1 MKRAALFFSLL
12 LALLLCACQA
22 APQEPELPPDALV
35 DYLALSELSPQPVPC
50 TESALADLL
59 PLTVL
64 GNTHETVFTYFQDG
78 QMTISHQLEMQHCV
92 SDENGASLFTP
103 DRAVVM
109 RDAALLF
116 LCFDDLD
123 RVCIRFDW
131 SGLNHWIG
139 DSLIRLDNLYGR
151 IWETTI
157 SRPEAEAALGF
168 TVDDLRRL
176 LDEGRFAEADSVLK
190 AVAQP
195 KESVIEVARLDGDY
209 DNLLMCYVRASE
221 IAEWFDNTLPI
232 SGNHSIEIDG
242 VTYFQVDESAPVSSY
257 ETLMQRMRN
266 TFSEEQIERLMM
278 ESSEFYR
285 PVYIEHNGRLYGGN
299 SSYMGSGMF
308 RTKLFLQFTG
318 PDTAEI
324 ITPCVPIY
332 PKDGDPQGILL
343 HRMTLV
349 RGEGRWRF
357 TDFQLHTRL
366 GFEDLEI
373 LPFSP
378 R

>member
-1 MKRAALFFSLL
+1 M
-12 LALLLCACQA
+12 
-22 APQEPELPPDALV
+22 
-35 DYLALSELSPQPVPC
+35 
-50 TESALADLL
+50 
-59 PLTVL
+59 
-64 GNTHETVFTYFQDG
+64 
-78 QMTISHQLEMQHCV
+78 
-92 SDENGASLFTP
+92 
-103 DRAVVM
+103 
-109 RDAALLF
+109 
-116 LCFDDLD
+116 
-123 RVCIRFDW
+123 
-131 SGLNHWIG
+131 
-139 DSLIRLDNLYGR
+139 
-151 IWETTI
+151 
-157 SRPEAEAALGF
+157 
-168 TVDDLRRL
+168 DDLRRL

-195 KESVIEVARLDGDY
+195 KESAIEVARLDGDY
-209 DNLLMCYVRASE
+209 DNLLMCYVRDSE

>member
-190 AVAQP
+190 ANPATKIVAMGDFNDDP
-195 KESVIEVARLDGDY
+195 TDESVEVYLGAKTSLKDLQPGDFY
-209 DNLLMCYVRASE
+209 TPFADMLKAGLGSLAYRDTWNL
-221 IAEWFDNTLPI
+221 FDNIVLTENLACGTTGKLRIIKDPNKKTKYYGNIFKPSYLIQKEGQFKGYPLRTFVGNNFQGGYSDHLPVFI
-232 SGNHSIEIDG
+232 YID
-242 VTYFQVDESAPVSSY
+242 
-257 ETLMQRMRN
+257 
-266 TFSEEQIERLMM
+266 
-278 ESSEFYR
+278 
-285 PVYIEHNGRLYGGN
+285 
-299 SSYMGSGMF
+299 
-308 RTKLFLQFTG
+308 K
-318 PDTAEI
+318 
-324 ITPCVPIY
+324 
-332 PKDGDPQGILL
+332 
-343 HRMTLV
+343 
-349 RGEGRWRF
+349 
-357 TDFQLHTRL
+357 
-366 GFEDLEI
+366 
-373 LPFSP
+373 
-378 R
+378 